1 MSDVYRPPGFST
13 PVDLDLSRNEGSPS
27 VTEVDLDTGELA
39 TVTSRYPDTTHLT
52 ALVADHNGV
61 SPDRILV
68 TAGGDDAL
76 LRCFLANRSGAV
88 VSTTPS
94 FEMIRRYA
102 AQVETPLIEIPWW
115 DGDFPIADFLDEA
128 AGEPGMAVVVSPN
141 NPTGAVIGA
150 SDLRKLAGSYPLV
163 VLDAAYT
170 EFADEDL
177 TPEALG
183 PDNVVVVRTL
193 SKAYGLAGLRVGYV
207 LGSPDL
213 IGRLAGFGSP
223 YSLSGLSASLASRV
237 LAETPQRAAEFSRG
251 VISRRERLIAFL
263 DELYCRPMPSQANF
277 VLATDVSP
285 GWVVPAAAAL
295 GVGLRSWSDRPELA
309 RCVRVT
315 VPGSESDLE
324 RLVETLR
331 TVLDPEALLF
341 DMDGVLVDVRGSY
354 REAIVATAATFGVE
368 VTASDIASLK
378 ARGNASDDWDLTR
391 RLCVAAGVE
400 VSLGTV
406 HDEFERIY
414 QGDGYGE
421 GLKLRETLLVD
432 PDRLEAWSKRMP
444 LAIVTA
450 RPRQDAQE
458 ALDRFDIARH
468 FTAVIAREDAPSK
481 PDPAPVALALDRLG
495 VSRAWM
501 IGDTPDDLEA
511 ARAAGVI
518 PIAVGVPG
526 VDRSALAGA
535 ARLMDSVNQIE
546 EVLDVTK
553 S

>member
-1 MSDVYRPPGFST
+1 
-13 PVDLDLSRNEGSPS
+13 
-27 VTEVDLDTGELA
+27 
-39 TVTSRYPDTTHLT
+39 
-52 ALVADHNGV
+52 
-61 SPDRILV
+61 
-68 TAGGDDAL
+68 
-76 LRCFLANRSGAV
+76 
-88 VSTTPS
+88 
-94 FEMIRRYA
+94 
-102 AQVETPLIEIPWW
+102 
-115 DGDFPIADFLDEA
+115 
-128 AGEPGMAVVVSPN
+128 
-141 NPTGAVIGA
+141 
-150 SDLRKLAGSYPLV
+150 
-163 VLDAAYT
+163 
-170 EFADEDL
+170 
-177 TPEALG
+177 
-183 PDNVVVVRTL
+183 
-193 SKAYGLAGLRVGYV
+193 
-207 LGSPDL
+207 
-213 IGRLAGFGSP
+213 
-223 YSLSGLSASLASRV
+223 LSGLSASLASRV